1 MFVANS
7 IPRVRLIALLL
18 LWLSCAVTPA
28 TSVLAP
34 TFGRLVA
41 SADVIFT
48 GQILAQR
55 CEWQERRGRRSI
67 VTLVTVGV
75 ESIHKGRAESV
86 VTLQFLGGKVG
97 DVSLDVAEMPRFN
110 NGERAIL
117 FVEGNGT
124 NASALVGFYHGRF
137 PLRRESDGPDRVL
150 HHDGKPLVNVADIG
164 RSSTAPRGGKVAL
177 THDEFVRSIREVLN
191 GSRPE

>member
-1 MFVANS
+1 MFGINS
-7 IPRVRLIALLL
+7 IPCVRLIALLL
-18 LWLSCAVTPA
+18 LLLSCAVTPA

-41 SADVIFT
+41 SADLIFT

-75 ESIHKGRAESV
+75 ESIHKGQAESV

-97 DVSLDVAEMPRFN
+97 DVSLEVAEMPRFN
-110 NGERAIL
+110 NGERAVL

-150 HHDGKPLVNVADIG
+150 HHDGKPLLDVADIG
-164 RSSTAPRGGKVAL
+164 RTATAQRSLKPAL
-177 THDEFVRSIREVLN
+177 THDEFIRRLQGVLN